1 MLNKQLDILVYGS
14 LNMDFVAF
22 LNKLPEKGETLSAN
36 EFSMIAGGKAA
47 NQAVAASRLGASVGM
62 VGRIGNDYLGEQL
75 KNALKKE
82 GIVTEQIKITPN
94 CTTGIAMISVD
105 QLGNNMIVTD
115 KGANAFLSKDDIEG
129 SEELLKTSKATI
141 LQLEMEQGVAEYII
155 RKAKKNKK
163 YIVLNLAPIVP
174 IDPEVLAM
182 VDLLIVNETEATQ
195 LSGVHVN
202 EANSAKKAAKEI
214 HTKEIE
220 NVIITLGEKGAL
232 LSSPSGTNHYL
243 PPKVTV
249 VDSTAAGD
257 CFVASVTAFWIKY
270 GDLGKAVEKAIGVS
284 ALSVTK
290 KGAQSSLPTL
300 QEYEKFI
307 VKETT

>member
-1 MLNKQLDILVYGS
+1 MNKQLDILVYGS

-22 LNKLPEKGETLSAN
+22 LNNLPKKGETLSAK

-47 NQAVAASRLGASVGM
+47 NQAVAASRLGSSVGM
-62 VGRIGNDYLGEQL
+62 VGRVGADYLGEQL
-75 KNALKKE
+75 LMALKQE
-82 GIVTEQIKITPN
+82 GIITDQVKSTPN
-94 CTTGIAMISVD
+94 CNTGIAMVSVD
-105 QLGNNMIVTD
+105 EFGNNMIVTD
-115 KGANAFLSKDDIEG
+115 KGANAFLSKEDIKD
-129 SEELLKTSKATI
+129 SEELLRASKAVI
-141 LQLEMEQGVAEYII
+141 LQLEMEQDVAEYII
-155 RKAKKNKK
+155 RKARKNKK

-182 VDLLIVNETEATQ
+182 VDLLVVNETEATQ
-195 LSGVHVN
+195 LSGIYVN
-202 EANSAKKAAKEI
+202 EFSSAKVAAQEI

-220 NVIITLGEKGAL
+220 NVIITLGENGAL
-232 LSSPSGTNHYL
+232 LSFPSAIEHYL

-257 CFVASVTAFWIKY
+257 CFVASVTSFWIRY
-270 GDLGKAVEKAIGVS
+270 GDLGKAVKKAVEVS

-300 QEYEKFI
+300 QEYENFI
-307 VKETT
+307 VKETTQ